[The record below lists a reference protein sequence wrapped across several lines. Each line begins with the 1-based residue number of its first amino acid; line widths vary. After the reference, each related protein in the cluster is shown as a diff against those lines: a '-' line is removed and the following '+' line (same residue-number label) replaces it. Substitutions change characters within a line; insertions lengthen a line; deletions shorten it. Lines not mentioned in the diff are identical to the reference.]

1 MRVLVCFVDNDR
13 TLLVCIGGNKAGYEE
28 RVGRDWYDDYVPV
41 ADRVV
46 DGYKKGTQR

>member
-1 MRVLVCFVDNDR
+1 L
-13 TLLVCIGGNKAGYEE
+13 TTIGHCSSVSAATKRATRSGW
-28 RVGRDWYDDYVPV
+28 VGTGYDDYVPV